1 MNNKKFYNNNL
12 VRYYNFTYNF
22 LFKLL
27 NNIEIDLTE
36 DDFKFLKKKGYHN
49 SKGLGTVWLLNL
61 KRLYNIFKKK
71 L

>member
-12 VRYYNFTYNF
+12 VRYYNFIYNF
-22 LFKLL
+22 LFKVL

-36 DDFKFLKKKGYHN
+36 DDFKFLKKGYHN